1 MRAFPWAVVGT
12 LVAAGSVAS
21 AEPCAVTL
29 VISPPSVRD
38 VVAKWVQAEPRC
50 AVALEVRIVPT
61 DGGFYV
67 HARDARGRVR
77 ERIVPDGQTAAV
89 LITSWA
95 ADDTIAPGTTRDA
108 VDDLAWSPPKVRG
121 PEPGVLIDNLVYTPP
136 PTIVAPVAAKPEVAV
151 QGEPPPVRERIAGR
165 TFRLAAMVGTNDD
178 DAHHWG
184 ARGELDLA
192 LRGRWHLGAALSFA
206 HTEYPIYRD
215 VDTGDLQSSQLSA
228 TGYASTVLSLGPLE
242 VRALGGV
249 GFVGTY
255 MNGVLYDPATSNNE
269 AYAWPEAFGVYPTAE
284 ASLGLRLLGESTW
297 QLEVGPYVR
306 WLGESFS
313 APMPAGGRIA
323 GRGWETMIDV
333 AVRWKR

>member
-1 MRAFPWAVVGT
+1 MRALSWVVVGT
-12 LVAAGSVAS
+12 MVAAGSTAS

-61 DGGFYV
+61 EGGFYV

-95 ADDTIAPGTTRDA
+95 ADDTIAPAAERDPVA
-108 VDDLAWSPPKVRG
+108 IDVLVWSPPKVRG
-121 PEPGVLIDNLVYTPP
+121 PEPGVLIGNLVYTPP
-136 PTIVAPVAAKPEVAV
+136 PTIAAPTPAIAV
-151 QGEPPPVRERIAGR
+151 QVDGPPVRERIAGR
-165 TFRLAAMVGTNDD
+165 TFQLAAMVGTNSDD
-178 DAHHWG
+178 THHWG

-192 LRGRWHLGAALSFA
+192 LRGRWHLGAAVTFTHA
-206 HTEYPIYRD
+206 EYSIYRD
-215 VDTGDLQSSQLSA
+215 VDTGDLQSSHLSA
-228 TGYASTVLSLGPLE
+228 TGFASTVLSLGPLE

-249 GFVGTY
+249 GFVGTFV
-255 MNGVLYDPATSNNE
+255 NGVLYDPATLNNE
-269 AYAWPEAFGVYPTAE
+269 AYAWPDMVGVYPTAE
-284 ASLGLRLLGESTW
+284 ASLGLRLFGESTW
-297 QLEVGPYVR
+297 QLEAGPYVR

-323 GRGWETMIDV
+323 ARGWETTIDV